1 MIHFFI
7 VLCNWDLPERHNFA
21 HVFFCCKKCIFVL
34 LLHILYSYRNS
45 IFTCGVFLF
54 CYNVGFF
61 CISGLSFRSAPSKY
75 GSLHPKHKL
84 KLLKAFLIDV
94 FFELPVYIVQSETQ
108 DSIVLHRQNYQGE
121 ALSES
126 YSILLVAE
134 NINEIAQ
141 SISC

>member
-7 VLCNWDLPERHNFA
+7 VLCILDLPERHNFA
-21 HVFFCCKKCIFVL
+21 HVFLLQKYIFFL

-54 CYNVGFF
+54 VITLLFF

-84 KLLKAFLIDV
+84 KLLKAFFIDV
-94 FFELPVYIVQSETQ
+94 FFEFPVYIVQSETQ
-108 DSIVLHRQNYQGE
+108 DSIVLHRQNYQRE

>member
-7 VLCNWDLPERHNFA
+7 VLCIWDLPERHNFA
-21 HVFFCCKKCIFVL
+21 HVFFFVVVAKNIYIL
-34 LLHILYSYRNS
+34 LLHILYSYRKS

-54 CYNVGFF
+54 VITLLLFFFF

-94 FFELPVYIVQSETQ
+94 LFELPV
-108 DSIVLHRQNYQGE
+108 
-121 ALSES
+121 
-126 YSILLVAE
+126 
-134 NINEIAQ
+134 
-141 SISC
+141 